1 MYKIIGSVLCIM
13 YIVGNIWPIGFL
25 ISQGYIYGG
34 FSRAVLRS
42 VSLGGGFFISQ
53 WVFPFPKLDF
63 PFPNMDFL
71 CRTPYIY
78 CPRTTGHGRFA
89 LSFSRSISRCRCL
102 CSCDPGDRRPAQRV
116 QTATG
121 RAWQSVCVAFA
132 ERGQSVR
139 AGAVTAADS
148 RLTAGPLQSPCP
160 SRRLAYSS
168 SVVRAH
174 NVRGG

>member
-13 YIVGNIWPIGFL
+13 YIVGNILPIGFL

-78 CPRTTGHGRFA
+78 CPRPTGHGRFA
-89 LSFSRSISRCRCL
+89 FAPTFSRSISRFL
-102 CSCDPGDRRPAQRV
+102 CPFPFHFPLPYHSRSRGAEDRRPAERSRCRCRDRQPTADLPQDPKPAVPVLPFGV
-116 QTATG
+116 Q
-121 RAWQSVCVAFA
+121 
-132 ERGQSVR
+132 
-139 AGAVTAADS
+139 
-148 RLTAGPLQSPCP
+148 
-160 SRRLAYSS
+160 
-168 SVVRAH
+168 
-174 NVRGG
+174 

>member
-1 MYKIIGSVLCIM
+1 MHNVYSREYMAYWIFDFPRIYIRGLFPCCPSVRQSGGWIFHFSM
-13 YIVGNIWPIGFL
+13 GFPISKTGFS
-25 ISQGYIYGG
+25 ISQY
-34 FSRAVLRS
+34 
-42 VSLGGGFFISQ
+42 GFFVPNTIHILPPYHGARK
-53 WVFPFPKLDF
+53 VCPFL
-63 PFPNMDFL
+63 
-71 CRTPYIY
+71 
-78 CPRTTGHGRFA
+78 
-89 LSFSRSISRCRCL
+89 SRSISRCRCL